1 MDSALSLTTTAQIL
15 LFRTLHRH
23 FSGAPPR
30 SLLRRRNLKYAA
42 VTSYNNHFRIP
53 SSSTSFTSVPLSPA
67 AVTSYNNHFRI
78 PPSSTSFTSVPLSPS
93 LRNFHALLS
102 PTSCR
107 TRCVSSSAASFGSS
121 AGGGNGGAGVGNG
134 GGGGGGGSGGE
145 SGDVRINLVGDVAQ
159 ELSSLSP
166 DVIILDVSGMVCGGC
181 AASVKR
187 ILESQP
193 QVSSASVNLTTETVI
208 VWPVSEAKTAPNW
221 QKQLGKTLAE
231 HLTSCGFNSC
241 LRASVASCDGYSRA
255 VSVLNLPGMLK
266 NLLMLNVKVAIV

>member
-1 MDSALSLTTTAQIL
+1 MDSALSVTTTAQIL
-15 LFRTLHRH
+15 LFRALHRH
-23 FSGAPPR
+23 FSGAPSP
-30 SLLRRRNLKYAA
+30 SLLRRRNFKYA
-42 VTSYNNHFRIP
+42 VTSYNNRFRIP
-53 SSSTSFTSVPLSPA
+53 CSSTT
-67 AVTSYNNHFRI
+67 
-78 PPSSTSFTSVPLSPS
+78 FTSVPLSPS

-102 PTSCR
+102 RNSCR

-121 AGGGNGGAGVGNG
+121 VGGGNGGAGVGSG

-145 SGDVRINLVGDVAQ
+145 SGDVRINLVGDAAQ

-208 VWPVSEAKTAPNW
+208 VWPVSEAKAAPNW

-241 LRASVASCDGYSRA
+241 LRGLA
-255 VSVLNLPGMLK
+255 LPLTDDLVPCYMYNHHMNCMLGWSFFFSI
-266 NLLMLNVKVAIV
+266 L